1 MENVSDTISFPLRG
15 DSFTFPIRGEVY
27 LVSCS
32 LCSWTFVVSESSEK
46 EVIGIFLN
54 SENDVRLATVQI
66 LPKMG
71 TDFFFKS
78 AAKSIRNRLNFLRI
92 GNLKAP
98 PSRKEIVSLAALS
111 IEQNVSLLIL
121 TLDSQAPVYTRAVFV
136 LLAPLVS
143 SAIEIIKNCCS
154 ALWGLVSN
162 ENKLN
167 CQKFCFTLLMSWPL

>member
-1 MENVSDTISFPLRG
+1 
-15 DSFTFPIRGEVY
+15 
-27 LVSCS
+27 
-32 LCSWTFVVSESSEK
+32 
-46 EVIGIFLN
+46 
-54 SENDVRLATVQI
+54 
-66 LPKMG
+66 MG

-143 SAIEIIKNCCS
+143 SAIEMSPDPDILDKQIVKLGYIYPQNETVLDIIEQILAKQIEKQNSQFWCNM
-154 ALWGLVSN
+154 VV
-162 ENKLN
+162 K
-167 CQKFCFTLLMSWPL
+167 

>member
-1 MENVSDTISFPLRG
+1 
-15 DSFTFPIRGEVY
+15 
-27 LVSCS
+27 
-32 LCSWTFVVSESSEK
+32 
-46 EVIGIFLN
+46 
-54 SENDVRLATVQI
+54 
-66 LPKMG
+66 MG

-143 SAIEIIKNCCS
+143 SAIEMSPDPDILDKQIVKLGYIYPQNETVLDII
-154 ALWGLVSN
+154 
-162 ENKLN
+162 E
-167 CQKFCFTLLMSWPL
+167 

>member
-1 MENVSDTISFPLRG
+1 ML
-15 DSFTFPIRGEVY
+15 
-27 LVSCS
+27 
-32 LCSWTFVVSESSEK
+32 
-46 EVIGIFLN
+46 
-54 SENDVRLATVQI
+54 RLATVQI

-71 TDFFFKS
+71 TDFFSSS

-143 SAIEIIKNCCS
+143 SAIEMSPDPDILDKQIVKLGYIYPQNETVLDIIEQILAKQIEKQNS
-154 ALWGLVSN
+154 
-162 ENKLN
+162 
-167 CQKFCFTLLMSWPL
+167 